1 MCSGHAENVVDR
13 LAQVLI
19 GVAMVVIAGSTTATL
34 YLVGGFSTLEA
45 GSIGTAALLAMLVV
59 ALLRSQKSERDST
72 LVRIDD
78 LAHADA
84 KLIRELTQL
93 HSRVVDLES
102 RVGEITD
109 RPSDARLEMIDD
121 RMDTLE
127 SVSRELAEAVTTLS
141 EVRALQPRPAR
152 VAAPA
157 AEPMP
162 ADAPAVAVEETPP
175 TPERPAPPRPERS
188 AAFADLSDHALG
200 QLAADAV
207 EAGRIEVFLQPIV
220 TLPQRRVR
228 YYEAAPRLRT
238 VDGDLMAPV
247 DFRDVGAMRGLNAK
261 VDLELVRQ
269 SANVVRRLTSRSRE
283 VGVFIDLSLGVVGED
298 EVAAEIQA
306 DLEKDQALG
315 GSIVLGIRQRDLAM
329 LGPLEMTA
337 IDHVADFGYRFSLQD
352 VTSLDV
358 DPAALAA
365 QKIRHVQFPASL
377 LIGGSGLNTDIH
389 PADFSDLFARHG
401 ISIVATGIERE
412 AEVVDLLDFNI
423 GLAQGNLFSP
433 ARPLRAD
440 IAQIAKSATP
450 QEPARTP
457 PSREIAAL

>member
-1 MCSGHAENVVDR
+1 MVDR
-13 LAQVLI
+13 LAQFLI

-45 GSIGTAALLAMLVV
+45 GAIGVAALLAMLIV
-59 ALLRSQKSERDST
+59 ALLRSQKSERNST

-78 LAHADA
+78 LAHADT

-102 RVGEITD
+102 RIGEITD

-141 EVRALQPRPAR
+141 EVRALQPQPAR
-152 VAAPA
+152 ATAPA

-162 ADAPAVAVEETPP
+162 ADAPAAEETPP
-175 TPERPAPPRPERS
+175 EPERSAPPARAKRS

-200 QLAADAV
+200 QLAADAI

-228 YYEAAPRLRT
+228 YYEASPRLRT

-247 DFRDVGAMRGLNAK
+247 DFRDVAAARGLNAK

-283 VGVFIDLSLGVVGED
+283 VGVFIDLSLGVIGED

-329 LGPLEMTA
+329 LGPLEMTS

-377 LIGGSGLNTDIH
+377 LIGGSGLHTDIH

-412 AEVVDLLDFNI
+412 SEVVDLLDFNI

-440 IAQIAKSATP
+440 IAQLSKSAKTS
-450 QEPARTP
+450 EPAQTP
-457 PSREIAAL
+457 RSREIAAL